1 MKSNRVKNA
10 QENQEN
16 LMMTMYVSPYRRLAN
31 LQKIMDRVLD
41 EDMTDQAP
49 VERQISLPV
58 DVRSDDEA
66 FTIQA
71 FVPGLDADDLNIE
84 VLNNTVSIRGEF
96 KSEEDENVKYFTCE
110 LPQGR
115 FSRVITLPVD
125 VDAAKV
131 EAAIKNGML
140 QLRVPKAEVYRPRTI
155 KVNVN

>member
-1 MKSNRVKNA
+1 
-10 QENQEN
+10 
-16 LMMTMYVSPYRRLAN
+16 MMTMYVSPYRRIAN
-31 LQKIMDRVLD
+31 LQRLVDRVLD
-41 EDMTDQAP
+41 EDTSERAP
-49 VERQISLPV
+49 IERQMSLPV

-84 VLNNTVSIRGEF
+84 VLNNTVSIHGEF
-96 KSEEDENVKYFTCE
+96 KSEEDEKVKYLTCE

-125 VDAAKV
+125 VDASKV
-131 EAAIKNGML
+131 EASIKNGLL
-140 QLRVPKAEVYRPRTI
+140 QLRVPKAEAHRPRTI

>member
-1 MKSNRVKNA
+1 
-10 QENQEN
+10 
-16 LMMTMYVSPYRRLAN
+16 MMTMYVSPYRRLAN
-31 LQKIMDRVLD
+31 LQRFVDRVMD
-41 EDMTDQAP
+41 EDLSERAP

-58 DVRSDDEA
+58 DVRSDDEGY
-66 FTIQA
+66 TIRA
-71 FVPGLDADDLNIE
+71 FVPGLDADVLNIE

-96 KSEEDENVKYFTCE
+96 LNETDEDAKYLTCE

-131 EAAIKNGML
+131 EASIKNGLL
-140 QLRVPKAEVYRPRTI
+140 QLRVPKAEAHRPRTI

>member
-1 MKSNRVKNA
+1 
-10 QENQEN
+10 
-16 LMMTMYVSPYRRLAN
+16 MMTMYVSPYRRLAN
-31 LQKIMDRVLD
+31 LQRIVDRVLD
-41 EDMTDQAP
+41 EDVSERPA

-58 DVRSDDEA
+58 DVRSDDES

-96 KSEEDENVKYFTCE
+96 TSETDENVKYLTCE

-131 EAAIKNGML
+131 EASIKNGLL
-140 QLRVPKAEVYRPRTI
+140 QLRVPKAEAHRPRTI

>member
-1 MKSNRVKNA
+1 
-10 QENQEN
+10 
-16 LMMTMYVSPYRRLAN
+16 MMTMYVSPYRRIAN
-31 LQKIMDRVLD
+31 LQRLVDRVLD
-41 EDMTDQAP
+41 EDTSERAP
-49 VERQISLPV
+49 IERQMSLPV

-96 KSEEDENVKYFTCE
+96 KSSEEDEKVKYLTCE
-110 LPQGR
+110 LPEGR

-125 VDAAKV
+125 LDASKV
-131 EAAIKNGML
+131 EASIKNGLL
-140 QLRVPKAEVYRPRTI
+140 QLRVPKAEAHRPRTI